1 MKDLCRCHFPTGIGE
16 NAVLEFA
23 PLVDPTTD
31 VVAPSTDVVAPSTEV
46 LTASA
51 GAIKEPTVIC
61 EAESEKMTNIAKTS
75 TRIKRGVKIYD
86 QKRTIEY
93 PICNL
98 R

>member
-16 NAVLEFA
+16 NDVLEFA
-23 PLVDPTTD
+23 ALVAPTTD
-31 VVAPSTDVVAPSTEV
+31 VVAPSTDV

-61 EAESEKMTNIAKTS
+61 EAESEKITNIAKTS

>member
-16 NAVLEFA
+16 NDVLEFTTLLA
-23 PLVDPTTD
+23 PTVD
-31 VVAPSTDVVAPSTEV
+31 VVAPSTDVV
-46 LTASA
+46 TATA

-61 EAESEKMTNIAKTS
+61 EAESEKMTNIAKIS

>member
-1 MKDLCRCHFPTGIGE
+1 LKDLCRCHFPTGIGE
-16 NAVLEFA
+16 NDVLEFA
-23 PLVDPTTD
+23 
-31 VVAPSTDVVAPSTEV
+31 DVVAPSTEV

-86 QKRTIEY
+86 QKRTSEY

>member
-23 PLVDPTTD
+23 DLVDPI
-31 VVAPSTDVVAPSTEV
+31 TDVVAPSTEV

>member
-16 NAVLEFA
+16 NDVLEFA
-23 PLVDPTTD
+23 AL
-31 VVAPSTDVVAPSTEV
+31 VAPSTDVVAPSTDV

>member
-16 NAVLEFA
+16 NDVLEFA
-23 PLVDPTTD
+23 ALVAPTTD
-31 VVAPSTDVVAPSTEV
+31 VVAPSTDV

-86 QKRTIEY
+86 QNRTIEY

>member
-23 PLVDPTTD
+23 PL
-31 VVAPSTDVVAPSTEV
+31 VAPSTDVVAPSTEV

>member
-1 MKDLCRCHFPTGIGE
+1 LKDLCRCHFPTGIGE

-23 PLVDPTTD
+23 DLVDPSTD
-31 VVAPSTDVVAPSTEV
+31 VVAPSTDV

-51 GAIKEPTVIC
+51 GVIKEPTVIC

>member
-16 NAVLEFA
+16 NDVLEFA
-23 PLVDPTTD
+23 ALVAPTTD
-31 VVAPSTDVVAPSTEV
+31 VVAPSTDV

>member
-1 MKDLCRCHFPTGIGE
+1 LKDLCRCHFPTGIGE

-23 PLVDPTTD
+23 DLVDPI
-31 VVAPSTDVVAPSTEV
+31 TDVVAPSTEV

>member
-16 NAVLEFA
+16 NDVLEFA
-23 PLVDPTTD
+23 AL
-31 VVAPSTDVVAPSTEV
+31 VAPSTDVEAPSTDV

>member
-16 NAVLEFA
+16 NDVLEFA
-23 PLVDPTTD
+23 AF
-31 VVAPSTDVVAPSTEV
+31 VAPSTDV

>member
-23 PLVDPTTD
+23 ALVDPTTD
-31 VVAPSTDVVAPSTEV
+31 VVAPSTDV

>member
-16 NAVLEFA
+16 NDVLEFA
-23 PLVDPTTD
+23 AL
-31 VVAPSTDVVAPSTEV
+31 VAPSTDV

>member
-23 PLVDPTTD
+23 PLVDPSTD
-31 VVAPSTDVVAPSTEV
+31 VVAPSTDV